1 MISED
6 GNMSALDRQTLD
18 REALDWLVRLDD
30 QPGDDAVHAAFNV
43 WLDSSPAHRASW
55 DSALDLAGTVEAAFA
70 SIVVQDNASAHDAVV
85 SDNVCKLPERTER
98 RRFSYRR
105 WGMVGGLGL
114 AACLCLAFAPDMAL
128 RLRAQEMT
136 GAGEVRSVAL
146 DDGTRVTLAPDSAL
160 SFDID
165 GKARSAHL
173 LRGRAYFD
181 VAHDEARPF
190 RVMADD
196 TVVTVLGTAFEVDGV
211 SADAAV
217 AVRRGIVAV
226 DYAGHGPRTLLH
238 RGETVALAADGRA
251 ERGAVRAERVAGWV
265 EGRMFV
271 KNRPVGE
278 VLDALRPWYGGY
290 MVVRGRGLASRRVTG
305 IYDLRDP
312 EAALSAL
319 GKAHPIRVR
328 RITPWL
334 KIVTVE

>member
-1 MISED
+1 MINED
-6 GNMSALDRQTLD
+6 RNMSALD

-30 QPGDDAVHAAFNV
+30 QPGDDNVHAAFDG

-55 DSALDLAGTVEAAFA
+55 DAALDLASTVETAFP
-70 SIVVQDNASAHDAVV
+70 SIIVQDNAPAHEVAA
-85 SDNVCKLPERTER
+85 SDNVFKLPQRTER
-98 RRFSYRR
+98 RRFPNQR
-105 WGMVGGLGL
+105 WGMAGGLGL

-128 RLRAQEMT
+128 RLRAQELT
-136 GAGEVRSVAL
+136 GAGEVRSVTL

-181 VAHDEARPF
+181 VAHDDSRPF

-226 DYAGHGPRTLLH
+226 DYAGHDPRTVLH
-238 RGETVALAADGRA
+238 RGETVSLAADGHA
-251 ERGAVRAERVAGWV
+251 QRGAMRAERVAGWLD
-265 EGRMFV
+265 GRMFV
-271 KNRPVGE
+271 KDRPVGE

-290 MVVRGRGLASRRVTG
+290 MVVRGAGVASRRVTG

-319 GKAHPIRVR
+319 GKAHPIRIR

>member
-6 GNMSALDRQTLD
+6 GNMSALD

-30 QPGDDAVHAAFNV
+30 QPGDEAVHAAFDA
-43 WLDSSPAHRASW
+43 WLGSSPAHRASW
-55 DSALDLAGTVEAAFA
+55 DAALDLACAVETAFPSA
-70 SIVVQDNASAHDAVV
+70 MVQDNAPALDDPVP
-85 SDNVCKLPERTER
+85 DNVATLPQRTTR
-98 RRFSYRR
+98 SHSSYRG

-136 GAGEVRSVAL
+136 GVGEVRSVAL

-160 SFDID
+160 SFDVD
-165 GKARSAHL
+165 GKTRSAHL

-181 VAHDEARPF
+181 VAHDETRPF

-196 TVVTVLGTAFEVDGV
+196 TTVTVLGTAFEVDGL
-211 SADAAV
+211 STDAEV

-226 DYAGHGPRTLLH
+226 DYAGHSPRTVLH
-238 RGETVALAADGRA
+238 RGESVSLAADGRA
-251 ERGAVRAERVAGWV
+251 ERGAVRAERVADWA

-271 KNRPVGE
+271 KDRPVGE
-278 VLDALRPWYGGY
+278 VLEALRPWYGGY
-290 MVVRGRGLASRRVTG
+290 MLVRGPGLASRRVTG

-312 EAALSAL
+312 DAALSAL
-319 GKAHPIRVR
+319 GKAHRVR
-328 RITPWL
+328 VRHITPWL

>member
-6 GNMSALDRQTLD
+6 GNMSAPDRQTLD
-18 REALDWLVRLDD
+18 REALEWLVRLDD
-30 QPGDDAVHAAFNV
+30 QPGDDAVHAAFDA

-55 DSALDLAGTVEAAFA
+55 DAALDLACAVETAFP
-70 SIVVQDNASAHDAVV
+70 SNRVPDNAPAHDAVV
-85 SDNVCKLPERTER
+85 SDNVCKFPQRTDR
-98 RRFSYRR
+98 RGFSYRR
-105 WGMVGGLGL
+105 WGLVGGLGL
-114 AACLCLAFAPDMAL
+114 AACLCLALAPDMAL

-181 VAHDEARPF
+181 VAHDKSRPF
-190 RVMADD
+190 QVMADD
-196 TVVTVLGTAFEVDGV
+196 TVVTVLGTAFEVDGL

-226 DYAGHGPRTLLH
+226 DYAGHGPRTVLH

-251 ERGAVRAERVAGWV
+251 ERGAMRAERVAGWV

-271 KNRPVGE
+271 KDRPVGD

-290 MVVRGRGLASRRVTG
+290 MVVRGPGLASRRVTG

-328 RITPWL
+328 RLTPWL